1 MVPKSPAIDQY
12 RAALPQRVLGN
23 SSAQRHFSFQVN
35 NQEPDKIYGKLPTG
49 EVEEKFWLTIE
60 DSTIMRI
67 KFLQMKDSEK
77 YGCLRILVEGGGCS
91 GFSYAFDVISM
102 SEVDEEEAITFE
114 KDGIKVVSD
123 EMTLEMING
132 SKVEYKEEMIR
143 SAFEIT
149 ENPMADGGCS
159 CGVSFTPKDL

>member
-1 MVPKSPAIDQY
+1 MKS
-12 RAALPQRVLGN
+12 
-23 SSAQRHFSFQVN
+23 
-35 NQEPDKIYGKLPTG
+35 QEPEKIYGKLATG

-77 YGCLRILVEGGGCS
+77 YGCLRILVEGGGGS
-91 GFSYAFDVISM
+91 GFSYAFDMISL
-102 SEVDEEEAITFE
+102 SDIDPEEAITFE

-132 SKVEYKEEMIR
+132 SKIEYKEEMIR

>member
-1 MVPKSPAIDQY
+1 MKA
-12 RAALPQRVLGN
+12 
-23 SSAQRHFSFQVN
+23 
-35 NQEPDKIYGKLPTG
+35 QEPEKIYGVLPTG

-60 DSTIMRI
+60 DTTIMRI
-67 KFLQMKDSEK
+67 KFLQMKDKER

-91 GFSYAFDVISM
+91 GFSYAFDVIRM
-102 SEVDEEEAITFE
+102 DEVEEEEAITFE

-132 SKVEYKEEMIR
+132 SKIEYKEEMIR
-143 SAFEIT
+143 SAFEVT

>member
-1 MVPKSPAIDQY
+1 
-12 RAALPQRVLGN
+12 
-23 SSAQRHFSFQVN
+23 
-35 NQEPDKIYGKLPTG
+35 
-49 EVEEKFWLTIE
+49 
-60 DSTIMRI
+60 MRI

-91 GFSYAFDVISM
+91 GFSYAFDMISM
-102 SEVDEEEAITFE
+102 SDIDPEEAITFE

-132 SKVEYKEEMIR
+132 SKIEYKEEMIR